1 MIGKG
6 YTVKSAMMEMSM
18 VAEGYYATKSAFL
31 INEKN
36 KAKTPIL
43 DSVYQ
48 ILYKSK
54 NAKTEFKNLT
64 NLID

>member
-1 MIGKG
+1 
-6 YTVKSAMMEMSM
+6 MEMSM